1 MNYSDNK
8 QPSLEQTSLEQ
19 VISALEPMIALMSLV
34 QITGD
39 RGLLRKYGPKLEG
52 TQHQMR
58 EAFVAVDGEIDHDE
72 ADTSIV
78 AEIREQLLQRVKS
91 GQAPVMPHID
101 LGLFRDMAR
110 LTLGFDMP
118 ERSLEP
124 AYQHA
129 GFTTDTRIRQ
139 PKMAPPEDMKVL
151 IVGAGMMGINAGI
164 KLQQAGFDYTIVEA
178 QNDVG
183 GNWLVSTYPG
193 AAVDTPSILYS
204 YSFDPNPSW
213 TRFYPVGPEFL
224 AYLQNVANRYNLYQ
238 RIQFGTFVHG
248 AKWDEARQL
257 WTIEATQNGEKRMYE
272 ANILLIAAGP
282 NNRPKM
288 PPGVNV
294 DVFEGAIAHTAEW
307 DSSIDLKGKKVVQV
321 GVGCSGVQLATAIA
335 DEVSELNIIMRQPE
349 YIIPNEQARAN
360 VDPLDRA
367 AQETIPFVAQ
377 WRRLQ
382 GLASAM
388 NDMKG
393 MMSIDP
399 EWQKNGGRISQFNDA
414 ITDMSL
420 NFLKSKFP
428 NDPEMVQR
436 LTPDYP
442 LFAKRP
448 ILDCGY
454 YDVLQKPNVKLITG
468 ALAACEKDA
477 VILANGTRIPC
488 DVLLLA
494 TGYHLDW
501 CTQFDISGRDGKTL
515 RDVFTPTPYA
525 YEGQTVP
532 GFPNMFIMGGP
543 NSFLVANH
551 AVVSE
556 QQVHWIVELLQAMV
570 DENWSSFDV
579 SEAACDE
586 YNKGIEESLQ
596 LTCWVNKGSAHGY
609 YRHASGKV
617 VLAIGRHNNEIWHD
631 TRQPKLEHFNPV
643 ANKKPARVPSNPQ
656 QKLSI

>member
-1 MNYSDNK
+1 
-8 QPSLEQTSLEQ
+8 
-19 VISALEPMIALMSLV
+19 
-34 QITGD
+34 
-39 RGLLRKYGPKLEG
+39 
-52 TQHQMR
+52 
-58 EAFVAVDGEIDHDE
+58 
-72 ADTSIV
+72 
-78 AEIREQLLQRVKS
+78 
-91 GQAPVMPHID
+91 
-101 LGLFRDMAR
+101 
-110 LTLGFDMP
+110 
-118 ERSLEP
+118 
-124 AYQHA
+124 
-129 GFTTDTRIRQ
+129 
-139 PKMAPPEDMKVL
+139 MAPPEDMKVL

-224 AYLQNVANRYNLYQ
+224 AYLQNVANRHNLYQ

-477 VILANGTRIPC
+477 VILADGTRIPSTGVPNSIFPAATAKRC
-488 DVLLLA
+488 AMFSRQRLMPTRARRCRVFRTCSLWVGRTASSLPIMRSSVSSRFIGLSSYCRPWSMRTGRHSMSPKPPATNTTKASKKVCNSPAGSTKVPHTVITVMPAAKSCWLLA
-494 TGYHLDW
+494 VTTMKFGTIRGSRSLS
-501 CTQFDISGRDGKTL
+501 TSN
-515 RDVFTPTPYA
+515 PS
-525 YEGQTVP
+525 QTK
-532 GFPNMFIMGGP
+532 
-543 NSFLVANH
+543 S
-551 AVVSE
+551 
-556 QQVHWIVELLQAMV
+556 QR
-570 DENWSSFDV
+570 
-579 SEAACDE
+579 
-586 YNKGIEESLQ
+586 ESLRIRSKSFRFKEDRP
-596 LTCWVNKGSAHGY
+596 TKEFEEI
-609 YRHASGKV
+609 GK
-617 VLAIGRHNNEIWHD
+617 
-631 TRQPKLEHFNPV
+631 
-643 ANKKPARVPSNPQ
+643 
-656 QKLSI
+656 